1 MELHSERLKAKC
13 STFKLYSLILLVLS
27 WNVTKL
33 VLCTKQRESVQRG
46 CGEEIEE
53 AITFDFEYILYA
65 GKQTNKQ
72 KKKLIIA
79 KWQLYR
85 LALCYPFNS

>member
-72 KKKLIIA
+72 KKN
-79 KWQLYR
+79 W
-85 LALCYPFNS
+85 S

>member
-72 KKKLIIA
+72 KKKTDHSQVTVVQVGFML
-79 KWQLYR
+79 
-85 LALCYPFNS
+85 PFQ